1 MIQLE
6 HVMRYWK
13 REKLLRELIER
24 DLGRHLEAVKKSEA
38 MAKYWKNRAMAA
50 ELALLNLKY
59 DLKPYDVQ

>member
-6 HVMRYWK
+6 HVMRFWK

-24 DLGRHLEAVKKSEA
+24 DLGRHLEAVKKSEV
-38 MAKYWKNRAMAA
+38 MAKYWKNRAMEA

-59 DLKPYDVQ
+59 DLKPYDIQ